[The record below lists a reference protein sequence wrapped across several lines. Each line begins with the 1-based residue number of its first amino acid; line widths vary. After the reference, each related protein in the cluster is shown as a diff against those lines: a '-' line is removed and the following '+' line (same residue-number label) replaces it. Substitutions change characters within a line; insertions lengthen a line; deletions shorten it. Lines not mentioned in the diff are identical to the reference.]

1 MFIVYLVSFLLSG
14 PSMVICCME
23 NVQNINFF
31 FSQSKQ
37 FDVLDVFHKT
47 NKH

>member
-23 NVQNINFF
+23 NVQNIKKFLV
-31 FSQSKQ
+31 SLKK
-37 FDVLDVFHKT
+37 FDVLYVFHKT
-47 NKH
+47 NKY